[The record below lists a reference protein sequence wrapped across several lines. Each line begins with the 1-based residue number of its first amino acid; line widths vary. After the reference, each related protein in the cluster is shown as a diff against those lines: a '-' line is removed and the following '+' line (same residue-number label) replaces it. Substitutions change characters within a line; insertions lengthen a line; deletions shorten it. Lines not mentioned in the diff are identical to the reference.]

1 MKTIIDLSN
10 IEADSLEQ
18 KLGNGRDY
26 RFKANTAL
34 AYVLHAFPDAW
45 KIGEVTITRVKY
57 NNDQSEYYKIE
68 QETKDITIE
77 VNYSSANDTI
87 EVSKE
92 EPIGCAT
99 NTETRVRDEKHQESC
114 VYSILDNPGNK
125 KGKYL
130 VKRNYSGSYRI
141 AIDIEY
147 YDGNAVEQE
156 APSSY
161 NVVRRTSTDYYKVSS
176 DFRIPS
182 SSPMNIEWCGKELYY
197 DKYNPQLTP
206 EIASGYMRMITPEY
220 AKELSAAFN
229 KGENLTKIPNGYV
242 VTPPDNQT
250 QLTIVYELDEN
261 YKEQIR
267 ITREERVFPDPN
279 DFQYYYDK
287 NGFRV
292 TRYFINLKNEAIA
305 KIDKK
310 DNKPTLKVARTVS
323 LNGKELESENIY
335 YKIGKNYQLLTY
347 LWGPL
352 DILETEKRK
361 VK

>member
-18 KLGNGRDY
+18 KLGNGRGY

-34 AYVLHAFPDAW
+34 AYLFHAFPDAW
-45 KIGEVTITRVKY
+45 KIGKVTITRVKY
-57 NNDQSEYYKIE
+57 NNGQSEYYKIE
-68 QETKDITIE
+68 QETKDITIG
-77 VNYSSANDTI
+77 VNYSGAKDTI
-87 EVSKE
+87 EVIKE

-99 NTETRVRDEKHQESC
+99 NTETRVRDEKHHESC
-114 VYSILDNPGNK
+114 IYSILENPRNK

-130 VKRNYSGSYRI
+130 VKRNYRGSYCI

-182 SSPMNIEWCGKELYY
+182 SSPKNIEWCGKELYY

-229 KGENLTKIPNGYV
+229 RGENLTKIPNGYV

-261 YKEQIR
+261 YQEQIR
-267 ITREERVFPDPN
+267 ITREERVFPDFK
-279 DFQYYYDK
+279 DTYDK
-287 NGFRV
+287 DGFRV
-292 TRYFINLKNEAIA
+292 TRYLLTLKDESIA

-310 DNKPTLKVARTVS
+310 DNKPALKVTRTAS
-323 LNGKELESENIY
+323 LNGNTMESEDIY
-335 YKIGKNYQLLTY
+335 FKINNKYELLTY
-347 LWGPL
+347 LGDPL
-352 DILETEKRK
+352 DILETEKRNGK
-361 VK
+361 

>member
-1 MKTIIDLSN
+1 M
-10 IEADSLEQ
+10 
-18 KLGNGRDY
+18 
-26 RFKANTAL
+26 
-34 AYVLHAFPDAW
+34 
-45 KIGEVTITRVKY
+45 
-57 NNDQSEYYKIE
+57 
-68 QETKDITIE
+68 
-77 VNYSSANDTI
+77 
-87 EVSKE
+87 
-92 EPIGCAT
+92 
-99 NTETRVRDEKHQESC
+99 
-114 VYSILDNPGNK
+114 
-125 KGKYL
+125 
-130 VKRNYSGSYRI
+130 
-141 AIDIEY
+141 
-147 YDGNAVEQE
+147 EQE

-182 SSPMNIEWCGKELYY
+182 SSPKNIEWCGKELYY

-229 KGENLTKIPNGYV
+229 RGENLTKIPNGYV

-267 ITREERVFPDPN
+267 ITREERVFPDFK
-279 DFQYYYDK
+279 DTYDK
-287 NGFRV
+287 DGFRV
-292 TRYFINLKNEAIA
+292 TRYILTLKDEAIA

-310 DNKPTLKVARTVS
+310 DNKPALKVARTVS
-323 LNGKELESENIY
+323 ANGKELESENIY
-335 YKIGKNYQLLTY
+335 YKIGKDYQLLTY

-352 DILETEKRK
+352 EIMETEKRN